1 MHKEKLAIVIPT
13 YNEAETISSL
23 IKELFEKIK
32 QLVEKLDI
40 LIIDDSSPDGTAEI
54 VRGLGEKYEKITVI
68 QRPKKMGLGAAYKEG
83 FRHVLEK
90 LDSELVVQM
99 DADHSHRPSEIPNM
113 LEKIK
118 NFDFLI
124 ASRHVDGSDI
134 IGWGIGRKATHSVA
148 GAIARMC
155 ARIEIK
161 DSTSGFRMFKKK
173 TLEKIDFEKIRSD
186 GFAFQIEVLYQLKQL
201 GMKGLEVPT
210 VFVNRTEGSSK
221 MGSSEMMQFITMCI
235 SYIGRK

>member
-1 MHKEKLAIVIPT
+1 MKLAIVIPT
-13 YNEAETISSL
+13 YNEAETIPSL

-32 QLVEKLDI
+32 HLVEKLDV
-40 LIIDDSSPDGTAEI
+40 LIIDDSSPDGTADI
-54 VRGLGEKYEKITVI
+54 VRELGEKYEKITVV

-90 LDSELVVQM
+90 FDSELVLQM
-99 DADHSHRPSEIPNM
+99 DADHSHQPSEIPNM

-124 ASRHVDGSDI
+124 ASRHVEGSDV
-134 IGWGIGRKATHSVA
+134 IGWGVGRKTTHSIA
-148 GAIARMC
+148 GAIARIC
-155 ARIEIK
+155 AKIEIK

-221 MGSSEMMQFITMCI
+221 MGSSEMLQFITMCI

>member
-1 MHKEKLAIVIPT
+1 MKLAIVIPT
-13 YNEAETISSL
+13 YNEADTISSL
-23 IKELFEKIK
+23 LKELFEKVK
-32 QLVEKLDI
+32 QLVERLDV
-40 LIIDDSSPDGTAEI
+40 LVIDDSSPDGTADIARE
-54 VRGLGEKYEKITVI
+54 LGSKYDKITVI

-90 LDSELVVQM
+90 LDSELIVQM
-99 DADHSHRPSEIPNM
+99 DADHSHKSSEIPNM
-113 LEKIK
+113 LDKIS
-118 NFDFLI
+118 DYDYLI
-124 ASRHVDGSDI
+124 ASRHVNGSDV
-134 IGWGIGRKATHSVA
+134 IGWGVGRKATHSVA

-155 ARIEIK
+155 AKIEIK

-186 GFAFQIEVLYQLKQL
+186 GFAFQVEVLHQLKQL
-201 GMKGLEVPT
+201 GMMGLEVPT

>member
-1 MHKEKLAIVIPT
+1 MKLAIVIPT
-13 YNEAETISSL
+13 YNEAETIPSL
-23 IKELFEKIK
+23 ISELFEKIK

-40 LIIDDSSPDGTAEI
+40 LIIDDSSPDGTADI
-54 VRGLGEKYEKITVI
+54 VRELGTKYEKITVI

-83 FRHVLEK
+83 FRYVLEK
-90 LDSELVVQM
+90 LDSELVLQM
-99 DADHSHRPSEIPNM
+99 DADHSHQPSEIPNM

-118 NFDFLI
+118 NFDFLV
-124 ASRHVDGSDI
+124 ASRHVEGSDV
-134 IGWGIGRKATHSVA
+134 IGWGIGRKVTHSIA
-148 GAIARMC
+148 GAIARIC
-155 ARIEIK
+155 AKIEIK

-173 TLEKIDFEKIRSD
+173 TLEKVDFNKIRSD
-186 GFAFQIEVLYQLKQL
+186 GFAFQIEVLHQLKQL

-221 MGSSEMMQFITMCI
+221 MGSAEMMQFIKMCI

>member
-1 MHKEKLAIVIPT
+1 MKLAIVIPT
-13 YNEAETISSL
+13 YNEAETIPSL
-23 IKELFEKIK
+23 ISELFEKIK

-40 LIIDDSSPDGTAEI
+40 LIIDDSSPDGTADI
-54 VRGLGEKYEKITVI
+54 VRELGTKYEKITVI

-90 LDSELVVQM
+90 FDSELIIQM
-99 DADHSHRPSEIPNM
+99 DADHSHQPGEIPNM

-118 NFDFLI
+118 NFDFLV
-124 ASRHVDGSDI
+124 ASRHVEGSDV
-134 IGWGIGRKATHSVA
+134 IGWGIGRKITHSIA
-148 GAIARMC
+148 GTIARIC
-155 ARIEIK
+155 AKIEIK

-173 TLEKIDFEKIRSD
+173 TLERIDFKNIRSD

-221 MGSSEMMQFITMCI
+221 MGSTEMMQFITMCI
-235 SYIGRK
+235 SYMGRK

>member
-1 MHKEKLAIVIPT
+1 MKLAIVIPT
-13 YNEAETISSL
+13 YNEAETIPSL
-23 IKELFEKIK
+23 INELFEKIK
-32 QLVEKLDI
+32 QLVKKLDI
-40 LIIDDSSPDGTAEI
+40 LIIDDSSPDGTADI
-54 VRGLGEKYEKITVI
+54 VRELGERYEKITVI
-68 QRPKKMGLGAAYKEG
+68 QRPRKMGLGAAYKEG
-83 FRHVLEK
+83 FRYILDK
-90 LDSELVVQM
+90 LDSEFIVQM

-118 NFDFLI
+118 NFDYLI
-124 ASRHVDGSDI
+124 ASRHVEGSDI
-134 IGWGIGRKATHSVA
+134 VGWGIGRKTTHSVA
-148 GAIARMC
+148 GVIAKAC
-155 ARIEIK
+155 AKLEIN

-201 GMKGLEVPT
+201 GMRGLEIPT

-221 MGSSEMMQFITMCI
+221 MGSREMMQFITMCI

>member
-1 MHKEKLAIVIPT
+1 MTHHQMGLQIFVR
-13 YNEAETISSL
+13 
-23 IKELFEKIK
+23 ELG
-32 QLVEKLDI
+32 D
-40 LIIDDSSPDGTAEI
+40 
-54 VRGLGEKYEKITVI
+54 KYEKITVI

-83 FRHVLEK
+83 FKHVLSK
-90 LDSELVVQM
+90 FDSELIVQM
-99 DADHSHRPSEIPNM
+99 DADHSHQPSEIPNM

-124 ASRHVDGSDI
+124 ASRHVYGSDV
-134 IGWGIGRKATHSVA
+134 IGWGLGRKVTHSIA
-148 GAIARMC
+148 GSIASVC
-155 ARIEIK
+155 AKIDIK

-186 GFAFQIEVLYQLKQL
+186 GFAFQIEVLHQLKQL

-210 VFVNRTEGSSK
+210 VFINRTEGSSK
-221 MGSSEMMQFITMCI
+221 MGSNEMMQFITMCI

>member
-1 MHKEKLAIVIPT
+1 MKLAIVIPT
-13 YNEAETISSL
+13 YNEAETIPSL
-23 IKELFEKIK
+23 ITELFEKIK

-40 LIIDDSSPDGTAEI
+40 LIIDDSSPDGTADIARE
-54 VRGLGEKYEKITVI
+54 LGEKYEKITVI

-83 FRHVLEK
+83 FRYVLEK
-90 LDSELVVQM
+90 LDAELVLQM
-99 DADHSHRPSEIPNM
+99 DADHSHQPTEIPNM

-118 NFDFLI
+118 NFDFVI
-124 ASRHVDGSDI
+124 ASRHVNGSDI
-134 IGWGIGRKATHSVA
+134 IGWGVGRKATHSVA
-148 GAIARMC
+148 GTIARIC
-155 ARIEIK
+155 AKIEIK

-173 TLEKIDFEKIRSD
+173 TLEKIDFEKIHSD

-221 MGSSEMMQFITMCI
+221 MGSNEMVQFIIMCI

>member
-1 MHKEKLAIVIPT
+1 MKLAIVIPT
-13 YNEAETISSL
+13 YNEAETIPSL

-32 QLVEKLDI
+32 HLVEKLDV
-40 LIIDDSSPDGTAEI
+40 LIIDDSSPDGTADI
-54 VRGLGEKYEKITVI
+54 VRGLGEKYEKITVV

-83 FRHVLEK
+83 FRHILEK
-90 LDSELVVQM
+90 FDSELVLQM
-99 DADHSHRPSEIPNM
+99 DADHSHQPSEIPNM

-124 ASRHVDGSDI
+124 ASRHVEGSDV
-134 IGWGIGRKATHSVA
+134 IGWGVGRKTTHSIA
-148 GAIARMC
+148 GAIARIC
-155 ARIEIK
+155 AKIEIK

-201 GMKGLEVPT
+201 GMRGLEVPT

-221 MGSSEMMQFITMCI
+221 MGSREMMQFITMCI

>member
-1 MHKEKLAIVIPT
+1 MKLAIVIPT
-13 YNEAETISSL
+13 YNEAETIPSL
-23 IKELFEKIK
+23 IKELFGKIK
-32 QLVEKLDI
+32 QLVERLDI
-40 LIIDDSSPDGTAEI
+40 LIIDDSSPDGTADIARE
-54 VRGLGEKYEKITVI
+54 LGEKYEKITVI

-90 LDSELVVQM
+90 LDSELIVQM
-99 DADHSHRPSEIPNM
+99 DADHSHQPSEIPNM

-124 ASRHVDGSDI
+124 ASRHVEGSDV
-134 IGWGIGRKATHSVA
+134 IGWGIGRKATHSIA
-148 GAIARMC
+148 GVIARIC
-155 ARIEIK
+155 ANIEIK

-173 TLEKIDFEKIRSD
+173 TLETVDFNKIRSD
-186 GFAFQIEVLYQLKQL
+186 GFAFQIEVLHQLKQL

-210 VFVNRTEGSSK
+210 IFVNRTEGSSK
-221 MGSSEMMQFITMCI
+221 MGSSEMIQFITMCI

>member
-1 MHKEKLAIVIPT
+1 MKLAIVIPT
-13 YNEAETISSL
+13 YNEAETIPSL

-32 QLVEKLDI
+32 KLVERLDI
-40 LIIDDSSPDGTAEI
+40 LIIDDSSPDGTADI
-54 VRGLGEKYEKITVI
+54 VRELGTKYEKITVI

-90 LDSELVVQM
+90 LDSELVLQM
-99 DADHSHRPSEIPNM
+99 DADHSHQPSEIPNM

-118 NFDFLI
+118 NFDFLV
-124 ASRHVDGSDI
+124 ASRHVEGSDV
-134 IGWGIGRKATHSVA
+134 IGWGIGRKATHSIA
-148 GAIARMC
+148 GAIARIC
-155 ARIEIK
+155 AKIEIK

-173 TLEKIDFEKIRSD
+173 TLERIDFKNIRSD

-221 MGSSEMMQFITMCI
+221 MGSTEMMQFITMCI

>member
-1 MHKEKLAIVIPT
+1 MKLAIVIPT
-13 YNEAETISSL
+13 YNEAETIPSL
-23 IKELFEKIK
+23 INELFEKIK
-32 QLVEKLDI
+32 QFVEKLDI
-40 LIIDDSSPDGTAEI
+40 LIIDDSSPDGTADI
-54 VRGLGEKYEKITVI
+54 VRELGTKYEKITVI

-90 LDSELVVQM
+90 LDSELVLQM
-99 DADHSHRPSEIPNM
+99 DADHSHQPSEIPNM

-124 ASRHVDGSDI
+124 ASRHVEGSDV
-134 IGWGIGRKATHSVA
+134 IGWGIGRKATHSIA
-148 GAIARMC
+148 GAIARIC
-155 ARIEIK
+155 AKIEIK

-173 TLEKIDFEKIRSD
+173 TLEKVNFNKIRSD
-186 GFAFQIEVLYQLKQL
+186 GFAFQIEVLHQLKQL

>member
-1 MHKEKLAIVIPT
+1 MKLAIVIPT
-13 YNEAETISSL
+13 YNEAETIPSL
-23 IKELFEKIK
+23 ISELFEKIK

-40 LIIDDSSPDGTAEI
+40 LIIDDSSPDGTADI
-54 VRGLGEKYEKITVI
+54 VRELGTKYEKIKVI
-68 QRPKKMGLGAAYKEG
+68 QRPEKMGLGAAYKEG

-90 LDSELVVQM
+90 FDSELVLQM
-99 DADHSHRPSEIPNM
+99 DADHSHQPSEIPNM
-113 LEKIK
+113 LEKLK
-118 NFDFLI
+118 NFDFLV
-124 ASRHVDGSDI
+124 ASRHVECSDVV
-134 IGWGIGRKATHSVA
+134 GWGIGRKATHSIA
-148 GAIARMC
+148 GAIARIC
-155 ARIEIK
+155 AKIEIK

-173 TLEKIDFEKIRSD
+173 TLEKVNFNKIRSD
-186 GFAFQIEVLYQLKQL
+186 GFAFQIEVLHQLKQL

>member
-1 MHKEKLAIVIPT
+1 MKLAIVIPT
-13 YNEAETISSL
+13 YNEAETIPSL

-32 QLVEKLDI
+32 QLVERLDI
-40 LIIDDSSPDGTAEI
+40 LIIDDSSPDGTADI
-54 VRGLGEKYEKITVI
+54 VRKLGEKYEKITVI

-90 LDSELVVQM
+90 LDSELVLQM
-99 DADHSHRPSEIPNM
+99 DADHSHQPSEIPNM

-124 ASRHVDGSDI
+124 ASRHVEGSDV

-148 GAIARMC
+148 GKIARIC
-155 ARIEIK
+155 AKIEIK

-173 TLEKIDFEKIRSD
+173 TLQKVDFNKIRSD

>member
-1 MHKEKLAIVIPT
+1 MKLAIVIPT
-13 YNEAETISSL
+13 YNEAETIPSL
-23 IKELFEKIK
+23 ISELFEKIK

-40 LIIDDSSPDGTAEI
+40 LIIDDSSPDGTADI
-54 VRGLGEKYEKITVI
+54 VRELGTKYEKITVI

-83 FRHVLEK
+83 FRYVLEK
-90 LDSELVVQM
+90 LDSELVLQM
-99 DADHSHRPSEIPNM
+99 DADHSHQPSEIPNM

-118 NFDFLI
+118 NFDFLV
-124 ASRHVDGSDI
+124 ASRHVEGSDVV
-134 IGWGIGRKATHSVA
+134 GWGIGRKATHSIA
-148 GAIARMC
+148 GAIARIC
-155 ARIEIK
+155 AKIEIK

-173 TLEKIDFEKIRSD
+173 TLEKVNFNKIRSD
-186 GFAFQIEVLYQLKQL
+186 GFAFQIEVLHQLKQL

>member
-1 MHKEKLAIVIPT
+1 MKLAIVIPT
-13 YNEAETISSL
+13 YNEAETIPSL

-32 QLVEKLDI
+32 HLVEKLDV
-40 LIIDDSSPDGTAEI
+40 LIIDDSSPDGTADI
-54 VRGLGEKYEKITVI
+54 VRELGEKYEKITVV

-83 FRHVLEK
+83 FRHILEK
-90 LDSELVVQM
+90 FDSELVLQM
-99 DADHSHRPSEIPNM
+99 DADHSHQPSEIPNM

-124 ASRHVDGSDI
+124 ASRHVEGSDV
-134 IGWGIGRKATHSVA
+134 IGWGVGRKTTHSIA
-148 GAIARMC
+148 GAIARIC
-155 ARIEIK
+155 AKIEIK

-221 MGSSEMMQFITMCI
+221 MGSSEMLQFITMCI

>member
-1 MHKEKLAIVIPT
+1 MKLAIVIPT
-13 YNEAETISSL
+13 YNEAETIPSL
-23 IKELFEKIK
+23 INELFEKIK
-32 QLVEKLDI
+32 QFVEKLDI
-40 LIIDDSSPDGTAEI
+40 LIIDDSSPDGTADI
-54 VRGLGEKYEKITVI
+54 VRELGTKYEKITVI

-90 LDSELVVQM
+90 LDSELVLQM
-99 DADHSHRPSEIPNM
+99 DADHSHQPSEIPNM

-124 ASRHVDGSDI
+124 ASRHVEGSDV
-134 IGWGIGRKATHSVA
+134 IGWGIGRKATHSIA
-148 GAIARMC
+148 GAIARIC
-155 ARIEIK
+155 AKIEIK

-173 TLEKIDFEKIRSD
+173 TLEKVDFNKIRSD
-186 GFAFQIEVLYQLKQL
+186 GFAFQIEVLHQLKQL

>member
-1 MHKEKLAIVIPT
+1 MKLAIVIPT
-13 YNEAETISSL
+13 YNEAETIPSL

-32 QLVEKLDI
+32 HLVEKLDV
-40 LIIDDSSPDGTAEI
+40 LIIDDSSPDGTADI
-54 VRGLGEKYEKITVI
+54 VRELGEKYEKITVV

-83 FRHVLEK
+83 FRHILEK
-90 LDSELVVQM
+90 FDSELVLQM
-99 DADHSHRPSEIPNM
+99 DADHSHQPSEIPNM

-124 ASRHVDGSDI
+124 ASRHVEGSDV
-134 IGWGIGRKATHSVA
+134 IGWGVGRKTTHSIA
-148 GAIARMC
+148 GAIARIC
-155 ARIEIK
+155 AKIEIK

>member
-1 MHKEKLAIVIPT
+1 MKLAIVIPT
-13 YNEAETISSL
+13 YNEAETISTL

-32 QLVEKLDI
+32 QLVDRLDV
-40 LIIDDSSPDGTAEI
+40 LIIDDSSPDGTANI
-54 VRGLGEKYEKITVI
+54 ARKLGNNYEKITVI

-90 LDSELVVQM
+90 FDSELIIQM
-99 DADHSHRPSEIPNM
+99 DADHSHQPGEIPNM

-118 NFDFLI
+118 NFDFLV
-124 ASRHVDGSDI
+124 ASRHVEGSDV
-134 IGWGIGRKATHSVA
+134 IGWGIGRKATHSIA
-148 GAIARMC
+148 GTIARIC
-155 ARIEIK
+155 AKIEIR

-173 TLEKIDFEKIRSD
+173 TLEKIDFDKIRSD
-186 GFAFQIEVLYQLKQL
+186 GFAFQIEVLHQLKQL